1 MADKFGLRLGI
12 EGEAQFK
19 QNLRDIN
26 QAFKVLG
33 SEMQLVT
40 AQFDKNDRSIQAV
53 TARNA
58 ALNREVEQQRD
69 KVATLRAALENAASS
84 FGENDR
90 RTQNWQIQLNKAQAE
105 LIGMERELKTNTDL
119 LGKLSKEEEA
129 AGKASGDMGDG
140 TKRAHASFEELGGL
154 LKGNVTQSVAAVKDG
169 IVDTAHKVVDG
180 AKNMGSSIV
189 EFAKDTVTG
198 ENNVKALGD
207 ALREK
212 LEARLHGTADEAD
225 DAADSMEDL
234 GESVDDAAKESEKA
248 GGRFEKLGD
257 TLKTAGKVIAGVVSS
272 VGAACA
278 SVGTAMFKMADDAS
292 AVVREVNNMS
302 QKLGLSREGYQ
313 EWEYVL
319 KKSGTSIDIMGTSMK
334 KLQTTMGGLTED
346 GDSASKAFAAV
357 GLSFDEVKG
366 KSPEEAFNMTI
377 RALQDMPSGA
387 DRTAAALKLFGKGA
401 MELQPLLNKTAE
413 ETDELKQRA
422 HELGLVLS
430 DEQIDASRAFGGAMS
445 KVKETMQGM
454 KMQLSQA
461 LVPAFADGISALWD
475 FAQGAE
481 GGEEKMKSAVDGMT
495 KAVSETLPQFIQKGS
510 DMITSLAKGISMAL
524 PGIAQSIADVLPLLV
539 ATISSLVPQLIDTVI
554 GIVPVVVAALLSALP
569 VVVDAA
575 VQIIKALVDGLTD
588 MLPQLIPV
596 AMDAIVAIVQGLLEN
611 LPMILKAA
619 LELIIGL
626 ADGLLKALPELIKA
640 LPAIILAIVDFV
652 IEAIPM
658 IIEAGIQLLTSLVA
672 ALPDIIQA
680 IVVALPEIIDGI
692 ITALIENIPLIIE
705 AGISLLTAIIG
716 ALPDIIVTI
725 VEALPEIIKGIL
737 GGLLGALPQLIDAGW
752 QLLMG
757 LLDGIFKAVPELLKG
772 VGEVCKSLWNSVLEF
787 FGIRSPSTLFAD
799 IGGNLVRGL
808 WNGISDMTQWIK
820 DKILSFAHGITDSIK
835 SFFGIASPSKLFRD
849 QIGANLAF
857 GLGEGFEE
865 AMHDVT
871 RDMQDAVPT
880 DFDINTNVKG
890 AMNGSMGAGG
900 GFQLVLNIG
909 TFINNSAQD
918 LRQLADE
925 LSTIMAGEIRRKGI
939 LTT

>member
-12 EGEAQFK
+12 EGEKAFK
-19 QNLRDIN
+19 DALRDIN
-26 QAFKVLG
+26 QSFKVLG

-40 AQFDKNDRSIQAV
+40 AQFDKNDKSIQAV

-58 ALNREVEQQRD
+58 ALNREVEQQKE
-69 KVATLRAALENAASS
+69 KVATLKAALENAASS

-90 RTQNWQIQLNKAQAE
+90 RTQNWQIALNKAQAE
-105 LIGMERELKTNTDL
+105 LIGMEREMKANNDL

-140 TKRAHASFEELGGL
+140 TKRAHASFAELGGL
-154 LKGNVTQSVAAVKDG
+154 LKGNVTQSVASVKDG
-169 IVDTAHKVVDG
+169 IVDTAHHVVDG

-189 EFAKDTVTG
+189 EFAKDTLSG

-212 LEARLHGTADEAD
+212 LEARLHGTAEEAE
-225 DAADSMEDL
+225 DASDSMEDL

-248 GGRFEKLGD
+248 GSRFENLGD

-272 VGAACA
+272 VGAACGA
-278 SVGTAMFKMADDAS
+278 VGTAMFKMADS
-292 AVVREVNNMS
+292 AAETGREVNNMS

-357 GLSFDEVKG
+357 GLSFDDVKG

-377 RALQDMPSGA
+377 RALQDMPAGA

-401 MELQPLLNKTAE
+401 MELQPLLNKTSAE
-413 ETDELKQRA
+413 TEELRQRA
-422 HELGLVLS
+422 HEMGLVLS
-430 DEQIDASRAFGGAMS
+430 DEQIDASRAFGGAMG
-445 KVKETMQGM
+445 KVKDTMAGI
-454 KMQLSQA
+454 KLQLSSA

-495 KAVSETLPQFIQKGS
+495 KAVSETLPQFIEKGS
-510 DMITSLAKGISMAL
+510 GMITSLVKGISMAL
-524 PGIAQSIADVLPLLV
+524 PGVAKSIADVLPLLV
-539 ATISSLVPQLIDTVI
+539 ATISGIVPQLIDTVM
-554 GIVPVVVAALLSALP
+554 GIVPTVVAALLSALP
-569 VVVDAA
+569 TVVDAA
-575 VQIIKALVDGLTD
+575 IQIVTALLDGLVS
-588 MLPQLIPV
+588 MLPELTAV
-596 AMDAIVAIVQGLLEN
+596 ALDAVVAIVQGLLGN
-611 LPMILKAA
+611 LPKILDAA
-619 LELIIGL
+619 LQLILGL
-626 ADGLLKALPELIKA
+626 ADGLLKALPKLIEA

-652 IEAIPM
+652 IAAIPQ
-658 IIEAGIQLLTSLVA
+658 IIEAGITLLTSLVE
-672 ALPDIIQA
+672 ALPDIITA
-680 IVVALPEIIDGI
+680 IVTALPQIIDGI
-692 ITALIENIPLIIE
+692 ITALLENIPLIIQ
-705 AGISLLTAIIG
+705 AGIDLLNALIG

-737 GGLLGALPQLIDAGW
+737 GGLLGALPQLIEAGW

-757 LLDGIFKAVPELLKG
+757 LLEGIFKAVPELLKG
-772 VGEVCKSLWNSVLEF
+772 IGNVCKSLWNSVLEF

-799 IGGNLVRGL
+799 IGGNLIRGL

-820 DKILSFAHGITDSIK
+820 DKILSFAHGFTDSIK
-835 SFFGIASPSKLFRD
+835 SFFGIASPSRLFRD

-857 GLGEGFEE
+857 GLGEGFEA
-865 AMHDVT
+865 AMKDVT
-871 RDMQDAVPT
+871 RDMENAVPT
-880 DFDINTNVKG
+880 DFDIDTNVKG
-890 AMNGSMGAGG
+890 AMHGVSGQGGG
-900 GFQLVLNIG
+900 GFSLVLHIG
-909 TFINNSAQD
+909 TFVNNTAQD

-925 LSTIMAGEIRRKGI
+925 LSTIMAGEIRRKG
-939 LTT
+939 LVT